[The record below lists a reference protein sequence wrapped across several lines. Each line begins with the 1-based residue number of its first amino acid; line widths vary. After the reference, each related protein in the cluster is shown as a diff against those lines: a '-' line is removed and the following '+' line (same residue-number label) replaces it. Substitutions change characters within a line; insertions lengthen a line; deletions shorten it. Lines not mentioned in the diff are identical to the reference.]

1 MGNLRAWGPALL
13 LLALFV
19 GVMMLPAKANTPYRF
34 LEDRALAGN
43 DQQRMLNTVAEHYG
57 MSRDRL
63 EPVIKRLGRVEQ
75 ELPVLLFM
83 ADESAKPLE
92 TVLEMRK
99 SKDGSWLEVMKKAGI
114 KLNVL
119 FAGVEGTF
127 PEPYKASWTEWRMKY
142 RPELS
147 DEQIRE
153 LTFLQLAHRI
163 SGRPMKELA
172 KSPTLPMEALAL
184 GKPKKKEGEA
194 AADAKE
200 EAKPKAAAKPAEK
213 SGKADKPATKRA
225 R

>member
-43 DQQRMLNTVAEHYG
+43 DQQRMLNTVADHYG
-57 MSRDRL
+57 MGRDRL

-83 ADESAKPLE
+83 ADESGKPLE

-147 DEQIRE
+147 DEQVRE
-153 LTFLQLAHRI
+153 LAFLQLAHRI

-172 KSPTLPMEALAL
+172 RSPNLPLEALAM
-184 GKPKKKEGEA
+184 GKPKKKDGEETAEAKDAKAKAEA
-194 AADAKE
+194 A
-200 EAKPKAAAKPAEK
+200 
-213 SGKADKPATKRA
+213 GKADKAEKPARKRA

>member
-43 DQQRMLNTVAEHYG
+43 DQQRMLNTVADHYG
-57 MSRDRL
+57 MTRDRL
-63 EPVIKRLGRVEQ
+63 EPVIKKLGRVEQ
-75 ELPVLLFM
+75 DLPVLLFV
-83 ADESAKPLE
+83 ADESGKPLE

-99 SKDGSWLEVMKKAGI
+99 SKDGSWLEVMKKAGV

-119 FAGVEGTF
+119 FEGVEGTF

-172 KSPTLPMEALAL
+172 RSPTLPMESLAL
-184 GKPKKKEGEA
+184 GKPKKKEGAEA
-194 AADAKE
+194 AEAKE
-200 EAKPKAAAKPAEK
+200 EAKPKPKAADK
-213 SGKADKPATKRA
+213 SDKPARKRT